1 MGAAAA
7 PILIS
12 SAIGAATNRRNPIQG
27 ALLGGVLGGFAN
39 AALPSL
45 QGGIGNFINGIGTNA
60 AAGGNVGKGLAM
72 NASLLAGSNAA
83 GAMAAPTAASTVA
96 STAPSVMSTAP
107 SAAGNYFAQAANAN
121 ASTLGNLSGMS
132 SAAPSAF
139 PSMVPNVAQPT
150 SSLFQNIQATPT
162 LGARLQGA
170 GEGMLAFAKE
180 NPVATQVGFSA
191 AKDILQTP
199 PPPPLQSGL
208 LRGTPSQEQPTQYAM
223 GMPQINLLG

>member
-45 QGGIGNFINGIGTNA
+45 QGGIGNLVNGIGTNA

-96 STAPSVMSTAP
+96 STAP

-150 SSLFQNIQATPT
+150 SSLFQNIQAAPT

-180 NPVATQVGFSA
+180 NPVATQVGLNA
-191 AKDILQTP
+191 ARDIMETP

-208 LRGTPSQEQPTQYAM
+208 LRGTPSQEQPTQYAAM